1 MKSERTLVMG
11 ILNVTPDSFADGG
24 RHFDFESAINR
35 AKEMISEGVDIIDV
49 GGESTRPGA
58 DRVTEEIERDRVIP
72 VITELAELGV
82 TLSIDTTRANIAQAA
97 IGAGATIVNDVSG
110 GLADPK
116 MAALIASNP
125 TIQYVV
131 MHWRGTSDT
140 MQSKAIYKDVSSEVM
155 KELLARVDSLKSSGV
170 LENQIILDPG
180 LGFSKLPEHNW
191 AIINNLEQFTKLGFP
206 ILIGASR
213 KRFLGEELTPIER
226 ESASIAI
233 TSLCAKSKIWGV
245 RTHSVKEHKIAID
258 IVNKSNSE
266 SEGK

>member
-1 MKSERTLVMG
+1 MG

-24 RHFDFESAINR
+24 MHNSLPAAMNR
-35 AKEMISEGVDIIDV
+35 VNEMISEGVDIIDI

-58 DRVTEEIERDRVIP
+58 ERVTEAEELVRTIP
-72 VITELAELGV
+72 VIEAIKKSFPNTII
-82 TLSIDTTRANIAQAA
+82 SIDTTRANVAEKALK
-97 IGAGATIVNDVSG
+97 AGATIINDVSG
-110 GLADPK
+110 GLADAN
-116 MAALIASNP
+116 MADLVANSGVKN
-125 TIQYVV
+125 VV
-131 MHWRGTSDT
+131 MHWRGTSDA

-191 AIINNLEQFTKLGFP
+191 AIINNLELFTKLGFP